1 MTDLDDAALKAE
13 IDQISKKIDAIMM
26 KVERLYPSQQR
37 PDGKEQDAPRDI
49 PLTSSGPSG

>member
-26 KVERLYPSQQR
+26 KVERLYPTQQR
-37 PDGKEQDAPRDI
+37 PAGKEQDAPQDTPR
-49 PLTSSGPSG
+49 TSPGPSG